1 VTRAAAQGGRLDTT
15 LAAWLAVGWVG
26 FLLLPWYDLRDGFFA
41 FTWLVRGWPTAAAVA
56 PALMQGLLHGKIWL
70 LPLGL
75 FLVPPLLALARDPAD
90 PARATLLLVGGG
102 GGLAWLVLQGL
113 AIGIG
118 GFEWGWLE
126 RLLGPLGDR
135 QLGMGVGAVLTATA
149 FLFIL
154 THGLAAKGAVKGD
167 VFVAG
172 AIGLVVALVTTFI
185 FFPVS
190 SILQGAVQDSRGDF
204 APALFV
210 ARFTDSRIW
219 SLDCLLGGTRCG
231 TAWNTLLLG
240 VLTALSTTSL
250 GLAFALVVTRTD
262 FRFKRMLRVLTVL
275 PIITPPFVVGLA
287 IILLFGRAGVVTQ
300 FLAGSFGLEASRWI
314 YGLPGV
320 WLAQTLAFTP
330 IAFLVLIGVVEGV
343 SPAMEEAAQTLRADA
358 WRTFT
363 TVSFPLMRPG
373 FANAFLLSFI
383 ESLADFGNPLIL
395 GGRYDVL
402 ATEIYFAIVGAQ
414 HDPGR
419 AAVLAIVLL
428 TFTLGAFW
436 AQNRWLGKKAYTTVT
451 GKGDSGIPVALPR
464 RLKGVAFSV
473 ALPWAA
479 FTAIVYLMIMF
490 GGFVE
495 IWGRDHSL
503 TLRHYETAFRITT
516 GQFGLVWS
524 GAAWNS
530 LFTTVQIAL
539 IAAIPTALIGLLT
552 AYLLARQQ
560 FRGKAAFEFGS
571 MLSFAIP
578 GTVIGVAYIIAFNV
592 PPIEITGTGIILIIA
607 FVFRNMP
614 VGVRAGIATLAQLDK
629 SLDEA
634 SLTLGANTFTTVR
647 RIVFPLMRPAMVAA
661 LVYSF
666 VTAMTAVSAVV
677 FLVSARYDMATTYIL
692 GRVEAGDYGL
702 AIAYCSVLILIMLAS
717 ILLFQVVVGRRR
729 LGRRGEAAGGVP
741 VMAGG

>member
-1 VTRAAAQGGRLDTT
+1 
-15 LAAWLAVGWVG
+15 
-26 FLLLPWYDLRDGFFA
+26 
-41 FTWLVRGWPTAAAVA
+41 
-56 PALMQGLLHGKIWL
+56 
-70 LPLGL
+70 
-75 FLVPPLLALARDPAD
+75 
-90 PARATLLLVGGG
+90 
-102 GGLAWLVLQGL
+102 
-113 AIGIG
+113 
-118 GFEWGWLE
+118 
-126 RLLGPLGDR
+126 
-135 QLGMGVGAVLTATA
+135 
-149 FLFIL
+149 
-154 THGLAAKGAVKGD
+154 
-167 VFVAG
+167 
-172 AIGLVVALVTTFI
+172 
-185 FFPVS
+185 
-190 SILQGAVQDSRGDF
+190 
-204 APALFV
+204 
-210 ARFTDSRIW
+210 
-219 SLDCLLGGTRCG
+219 
-231 TAWNTLLLG
+231 
-240 VLTALSTTSL
+240 
-250 GLAFALVVTRTD
+250 
-262 FRFKRMLRVLTVL
+262 
-275 PIITPPFVVGLA
+275 
-287 IILLFGRAGVVTQ
+287 
-300 FLAGSFGLEASRWI
+300 
-314 YGLPGV
+314 
-320 WLAQTLAFTP
+320 
-330 IAFLVLIGVVEGV
+330 
-343 SPAMEEAAQTLRADA
+343 
-358 WRTFT
+358 
-363 TVSFPLMRPG
+363 
-373 FANAFLLSFI
+373 
-383 ESLADFGNPLIL
+383 
-395 GGRYDVL
+395 
-402 ATEIYFAIVGAQ
+402 
-414 HDPGR
+414 
-419 AAVLAIVLL
+419 
-428 TFTLGAFW
+428 
-436 AQNRWLGKKAYTTVT
+436 
-451 GKGDSGIPVALPR
+451 
-464 RLKGVAFSV
+464 
-473 ALPWAA
+473 
-479 FTAIVYLMIMF
+479 MF

-503 TLRHYETAFRITT
+503 TLRHYATAFRITT

-592 PPIEITGTGIILIIA
+592 PPIEITGTGIILVIA

-647 RIVFPLMRPAMVAA
+647 KIVFPLMRPAMVAA